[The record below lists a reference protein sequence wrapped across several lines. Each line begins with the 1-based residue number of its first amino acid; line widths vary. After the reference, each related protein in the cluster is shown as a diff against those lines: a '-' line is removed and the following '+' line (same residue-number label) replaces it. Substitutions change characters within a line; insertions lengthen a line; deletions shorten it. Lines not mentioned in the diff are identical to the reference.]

1 MERELPQLLGLAR
14 VPQERASEAVF
25 RRVSAARIKDKET
38 VDEIEKTFAG
48 FDADGDGHIGS
59 RELGTVMRT
68 LGSPRGIQRV
78 GDNTGDK
85 YRRVVYGG
93 RGSEGAYTSGTK
105 NPRPYSARW

>member
-1 MERELPQLLGLAR
+1 MELSLIAGEF
-14 VPQERASEAVF
+14 ASAF
-25 RRVSAARIKDKET
+25 DNDSDGYTT
-38 VDEIEKTFAG
+38 VDEFEKTFAG

-93 RGSEGAYTSGTK
+93 RGTEGAYTSGTK
-105 NPRPYSARW
+105 NPRPFSARW